1 MGEDL
6 AIGFPREARSRVV
19 LVIAAAFVPL
29 GGLTGCSGCG
39 GADEVDDP
47 YAILQNRLVDGEA
60 VHVDVQ
66 RQTVT
71 LDADGAAEILSDQA
85 AVDWLREIGS
95 SPGVHEA
102 VQENQ
107 PAQKSIVR
115 MVRELDDAL
124 DSPPDAA
131 GDLVRFYAGH
141 LLSPDP
147 GIREIAF
154 DQLRKKRVHM
164 NDFAPVVTEADREA
178 MREFVRQNP
187 TFGTSDSGFG
197 LQNAIANLGAAGRSR
212 ASIKLLKSLEGQ
224 VPGFELSREAA
235 LARMGEVR
243 YEREIIDRYRKASA
257 GPDKASLA
265 SALGYISTEVTLS
278 VLAADLRNDEI
289 YKGAGFNQ
297 YVLSALTMGTEWT
310 DKRTSYTRLGV
321 YDEEDFDTA
330 EAWCSDHLGTEWNQ
344 PRPPIR
350 HLVPRAIE

>member
-1 MGEDL
+1 VVENH
-6 AIGFPREARSRVV
+6 AIGYASDARHRTILLLAVTLCPLTT
-19 LVIAAAFVPL
+19 LV
-29 GGLTGCSGCG
+29 GCSGCG
-39 GADEVDDP
+39 VSDEPDGA
-47 YAILQNRLVDGEA
+47 YATLQNRFEEGE
-60 VHVDVQ
+60 VIHVDRQQ
-66 RQTVT
+66 RSVA
-71 LDADGAAEILSDQA
+71 LDADGEVLSDQA
-85 AVDWLREIGS
+85 AVEWLREIGA

-107 PAQKSIVR
+107 PAQRSIVR
-115 MVRELDDAL
+115 LVQELDHAL
-124 DSPPDAA
+124 GHPEEAA

-147 GIREIAF
+147 LIRGIAF
-154 DQLRKKRVHM
+154 DELRKKRVRM
-164 NDFAPVVTEADREA
+164 NDFAPFVTDEDREA
-178 MREFVRQNP
+178 MREFVRVNP
-187 TFGTSDSGFG
+187 MFGTGDSGFG

-212 ASIKLLKSLEGQ
+212 ASIKLLESLGGH

-235 LARMGEVR
+235 LARMGEER

-257 GPDKASLA
+257 GREKASLA
-265 SALGYISTEVTLS
+265 SALGYISTEDTLS

-310 DKRTSYTRLGV
+310 DKRTTYTRLGV

-330 EAWCSDHLGTEWNQ
+330 EAWCADRLETEWNQ